1 MRKRT
6 SQIQFCPLINSLNW
20 VYTNWNMTCSLTRPK
35 KVTTKLTTN
44 GFTLNQIS
52 HQNICN
58 SPTKSKVF
66 LYVKWFH
73 WILNENI
80 CNFTTKKNVS
90 LYVKWTYIFQCE
102 HGFFQMPGIVENV
115 GKNNGELHD
124 VGNIS
129 PVEQANAKCGTENVC
144 SSGAPALQRASLRA
158 LSAFVFLVRFVVLV
172 FFGEGSRG
180 LARRGRRRTTRI
192 RRWCWCWL

>member
-1 MRKRT
+1 M
-6 SQIQFCPLINSLNW
+6 LI
-20 VYTNWNMTCSLTRPK
+20 TRPK
-35 KVTTKLTTN
+35 KIATKLTTN
-44 GFTLNQIS
+44 RYTLNQIS

-58 SPTKSKVF
+58 SPTKPKVF
-66 LYVKWFH
+66 LYAKWFH

-129 PVEQANAKCGTENVC
+129 PVEQANEKCGTENVC
-144 SSGAPALQRASLRA
+144 SSGARAREPAGV
-158 LSAFVFLVRFVVLV
+158 SAFVFLVRFVVLV

-180 LARRGRRRTTRI
+180 LARRGRRRRTRI